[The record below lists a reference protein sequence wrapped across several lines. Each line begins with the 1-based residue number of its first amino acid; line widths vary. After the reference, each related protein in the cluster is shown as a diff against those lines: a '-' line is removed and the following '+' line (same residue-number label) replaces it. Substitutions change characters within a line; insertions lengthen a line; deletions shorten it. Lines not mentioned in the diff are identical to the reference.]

1 MTRSGINLFTRILL
15 PGLLAGFCSGCGTF
29 ANNDENAD
37 HKPYGGVVGIYRGAT
52 GKDEG
57 HGANFLAPLLF
68 LDMPFSLVG
77 DTLMLPFD
85 VYYQHQVRSYQES
98 LRRSP
103 PDPDPLA
110 GWQQVYGVQPD
121 PAIVTDYENYIE
133 QLPQDQR
140 KVLIVNDSRLFEDGK
155 GAHAMVIR
163 LWLRHR

>member
-1 MTRSGINLFTRILL
+1 MNRSGGVTLFSRILL

-29 ANNDENAD
+29 ANNDESGD
-37 HKPYGGVVGIYRGAT
+37 HKPYGGVVSIYRGAT
-52 GKDEG
+52 GKAEG
-57 HGANFLAPLLF
+57 HGANFLTPLLF

-98 LRRSP
+98 LRRVP

-110 GWQQVYGVQPD
+110 GWQQVYCVQPD

-140 KVLIVNDSRLFEDGK
+140 KVLR
-155 GAHAMVIR
+155 
-163 LWLRHR
+163 